1 MTKKIILDTN
11 FLLIP
16 GQFNVDIFAEIHRI
30 IDEKYEIYTLD
41 KVIDELNKIIKDKDQ
56 KQKNKQ
62 AAKLALQLIK
72 AKKVKILKTK
82 TQESVDDILAKIQG
96 YIVATQDIAL
106 KRRIKG
112 KKIVLRQKKTL
123 ILT

>member
-1 MTKKIILDTN
+1 MVRKIILDTN

-16 GQFNVDIFAEIHRI
+16 AQFNVDIFAEINRI
-30 IDEKYEIYTLD
+30 MLESYKICTLD
-41 KVIDELNKIIKDKDQ
+41 KVIQELKSITKDK
-56 KQKNKQ
+56 KQSLKNKH

-82 TQESVDDILAKIQG
+82 NNNVDDILAKIKG
-96 YIVATQDIAL
+96 YIIATQDIAL

-112 KKIVLRQKKTL
+112 KKIVLRQKKKL
-123 ILT
+123 ALV